1 MILEAADIHA
11 YYGLSHIL
19 QGINLALEEGK
30 ILCLL
35 GRNGMGKSTTLKAM
49 MGLVPPRKGH
59 VRYRGR
65 DITGWPPHRIAMAG
79 IGYVPEE
86 RRIFSKISVRDNLL
100 LGIKAAPDHASKRE
114 QWHLD
119 RVFKHFPV
127 LKERQNNRGA
137 HLSGG
142 EQQMLCIARAL
153 MGNPDVLLVD
163 EPSEGLAPIIVK
175 EVRDVLAEINLSGVS
190 VVLVEHNLEV
200 AMSLAHEILLMGK
213 GHIGYRGTVADL
225 QQHPEILADYLEV

>member
-1 MILEAADIHA
+1 MILEATDIHA

-19 QGINLALEEGK
+19 QGVSLALEEGS

-49 MGLVPPRKGH
+49 MGLVPPKHGQ

-65 DITGWPPHRIAMAG
+65 DITGWLPHKISLAG

-100 LGIKAAPDHASKRE
+100 LGIKAAPGHVSKRE
-114 QWHLD
+114 QWNMD

-163 EPSEGLAPIIVK
+163 EPSEGLAPIIVS
-175 EVRDVLAEINLSGVS
+175 EVRDVLAEINQSGVS
-190 VVLVEHNLEV
+190 VVLVEHNLDV

-213 GHIGYRGTVADL
+213 GHVGYRGSVADL
-225 QQHPEILADYLEV
+225 KRHPEILAEYLEV

>member
-65 DITGWPPHRIAMAG
+65 DITGWPPHRIAQAG

-127 LKERQNNRGA
+127 LKERQNNRGS

-213 GHIGYRGTVADL
+213 GHIGYRGSVADL